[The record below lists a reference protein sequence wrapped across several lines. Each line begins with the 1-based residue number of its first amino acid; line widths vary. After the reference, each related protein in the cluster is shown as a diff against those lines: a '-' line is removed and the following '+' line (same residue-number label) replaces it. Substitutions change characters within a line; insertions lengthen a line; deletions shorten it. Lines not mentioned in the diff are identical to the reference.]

1 MDGRKD
7 DVNVQS
13 HISFFPPVTHLTD
26 PLPEQQIRPLKL
38 RNIWGTSWNL
48 VLPLV
53 GRPPHGIQAKTAQD
67 VLETAFGV
75 ADVLE
80 VYLVSFVAQV
90 CGRLLGG
97 I

>member
-1 MDGRKD
+1 MDRRKD
-7 DVNVQS
+7 DVNVES
-13 HISFFPPVTHLTD
+13 HIRFLPHLTRSTD
-26 PLPEQQIRPLKL
+26 PLPGQQIRPLKL
-38 RNIWGTSWNL
+38 RNIWGTSGNL

-53 GRPPHGIQAKTAQD
+53 GRPPHGIRAKTAQD

-80 VYLVSFVAQV
+80 VYLVLFVAQV
-90 CGRLLGG
+90 CGRLGG

>member
-1 MDGRKD
+1 MDGRRG

-13 HISFFPPVTHLTD
+13 HIPFLPQLTHLTD
-26 PLPEQQIRPLKL
+26 LLPEQRIRPQKL
-38 RNIWGTSWNL
+38 RNIWGTPKNL
-48 VLPLV
+48 VLHLV
-53 GRPPHGIQAKTAQD
+53 GRPPDGIRARTAP
-67 VLETAFGV
+67 VLETAFGA

-90 CGRLLGG
+90 CGRLGG

>member
-1 MDGRKD
+1 MDGRRG

-13 HISFFPPVTHLTD
+13 HISFLPQPTHLTD
-26 PLPEQQIRPLKL
+26 PLPEQQICPLKL
-38 RNIWGTSWNL
+38 RNIWGTSGNF

-53 GRPPHGIQAKTAQD
+53 ARPPDGIGARTAQD
-67 VLETAFGV
+67 VLETAFGA